1 MCVCVCVCVCAGA
14 GLVGVAG
21 LEARCRLE
29 GTWWDE
35 VTVVAWDRETRRY
48 RVKCVRGEIA

>member
-1 MCVCVCVCVCAGA
+1 M
-14 GLVGVAG
+14 GVAG